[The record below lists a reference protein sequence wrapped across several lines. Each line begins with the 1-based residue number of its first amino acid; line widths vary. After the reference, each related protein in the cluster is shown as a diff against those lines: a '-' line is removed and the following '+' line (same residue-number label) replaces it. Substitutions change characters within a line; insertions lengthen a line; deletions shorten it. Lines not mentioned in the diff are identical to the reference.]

1 MMVMTMMNLS
11 FRFVSI
17 HYYFAVESLAAALDQ
32 VVAAEHIVVED
43 CNCCFRN
50 HRHISAVVAEDDIHH
65 STHLHH
71 RELML

>member
-1 MMVMTMMNLS
+1 MMMMNLS

-17 HYYFAVESLAAALDQ
+17 HYYSAVELLAVALDQ
-32 VVAAEHIVVED
+32 VAAAAEHIVVED